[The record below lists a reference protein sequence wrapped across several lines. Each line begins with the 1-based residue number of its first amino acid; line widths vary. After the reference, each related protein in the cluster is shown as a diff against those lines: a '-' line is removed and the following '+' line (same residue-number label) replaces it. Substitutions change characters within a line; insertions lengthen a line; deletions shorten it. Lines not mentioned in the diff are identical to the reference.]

1 LEDIYNIDEK
11 GVIIGQIREEKVII
25 TINIRANKK
34 SFITQDKSRE

>member
-25 TINIRANKK
+25 IANIRANKK
-34 SFITQDKSRE
+34 SFII